1 MGRLAGKIALISGA
15 SRGQGAAEAR
25 LFAAE
30 GAAVVLTD
38 VLDQEGDALA
48 TALRNEGANAVFRHL
63 DVTSAQEWQGTIDY
77 IRSLHGK
84 LDILV
89 NNAGIA
95 QRSGLLDASLGEWET
110 VLRVNLTG
118 PFIGIQTAVPLM
130 GRGGSII
137 NVSSIAGA
145 TGYRPAAYAASK
157 WGLRGLTHS
166 AALELVDRGIR
177 VNAILPGLIDTPL
190 LDNRTVLIEALT
202 KLTPMQR
209 AGTSEEVA
217 KLVLFLASDDSSFI
231 TGSEVVIDGGFVSC
245 AATKELRKLQAAG
258 TEPYSVA

>member
-1 MGRLAGKIALISGA
+1 MGRLTGKVALISGA
-15 SRGQGAAEAR
+15 SRGQGGAEAR

-48 TALRNEGANAVFRHL
+48 TTLRNEGADAVYRHL
-63 DVTSAQEWQGTIDY
+63 DVTSSQGWEVVIDHV
-77 IRSLHGK
+77 RNSHGK

-89 NNAGIA
+89 NNAGIG
-95 QRSGLLDASLGEWET
+95 QRSGLLDASLDEWEN

-130 GRGGSII
+130 ERGGSII

-145 TGYRPAAYAASK
+145 MGWRPPAYAASK

-177 VNAILPGLIDTPL
+177 VNVILPGVIDTPFL
-190 LDNRTVLIEALT
+190 ENRTVLMDALT

-209 AGTSEEVA
+209 AGKSEEIA

-231 TGSEVVIDGGFVSC
+231 TGSEFAIDGGFVTGS
-245 AATKELRKLQAAG
+245 AAKELMRKVQPAD
-258 TEPYSVA
+258 S

>member
-1 MGRLAGKIALISGA
+1 
-15 SRGQGAAEAR
+15 
-25 LFAAE
+25 
-30 GAAVVLTD
+30 
-38 VLDQEGDALA
+38 
-48 TALRNEGANAVFRHL
+48 
-63 DVTSAQEWQGTIDY
+63 
-77 IRSLHGK
+77 
-84 LDILV
+84 
-89 NNAGIA
+89 
-95 QRSGLLDASLGEWET
+95 
-110 VLRVNLTG
+110 
-118 PFIGIQTAVPLM
+118 M

-145 TGYRPAAYAASK
+145 IGYRPPAYAASK

-190 LDNRTVLIEALT
+190 LDNRTALIEALT

-245 AATKELRKLQAAG
+245 AATRELMRKLQAAG
-258 TEPYSVA
+258 A

>member
-1 MGRLAGKIALISGA
+1 MGRLTGKIALISGA

-38 VLDQEGDALA
+38 VLDLEGDALA
-48 TALRNEGANAVFRHL
+48 ATLRNEGADAVYRHL
-63 DVTSAQEWQGTIDY
+63 DVTSPQGWEAVRDHV
-77 IRSLHGK
+77 RNSHGK

-89 NNAGIA
+89 NNAGIG
-95 QRSGLLDASLGEWET
+95 QRSGLLDASLDEWEN

-118 PFIGIQTAVPLM
+118 PFIGIKTVVPLM
-130 GRGGSII
+130 ERGGSIV
-137 NVSSIAGA
+137 NVSSIAGVM
-145 TGYRPAAYAASK
+145 GWRPPAYAASK

-177 VNAILPGLIDTPL
+177 VNAILPGVIDTPFL
-190 LDNRTVLIEALT
+190 ENRTVLMDALT

-209 AGTSEEVA
+209 AGTSEEIA

-231 TGSEVVIDGGFVSC
+231 TGSEFVIDGGFVSGS
-245 AATKELRKLQAAG
+245 AAKELLRKVQTAG
-258 TEPYSVA
+258 A

>member
-1 MGRLAGKIALISGA
+1 MGETDMGRLAGKIALISGA

-38 VLDQEGDALA
+38 VLDQEGEALA
-48 TALRNEGANAVFRHL
+48 TALRKEGANAVFRHL
-63 DVTSAQEWQGTIDY
+63 DVTSAQEWQSTIDY
-77 IRSLHGK
+77 TGSLHGK

-95 QRSGLLDASLGEWET
+95 QRSGLLDASLDEWET

-137 NVSSIAGA
+137 NISSIAGA
-145 TGYRPAAYAASK
+145 TGYRPTAYAASK

-166 AALELVDRGIR
+166 AALQLVDRGIR

-190 LDNRTVLIEALT
+190 LDNRTALIEALT

-209 AGTSEEVA
+209 AGTSEEIA
-217 KLVLFLASDDSSFI
+217 KLVLFLASDESSFI

-245 AATKELRKLQAAG
+245 AATKELMRTVQATGA
-258 TEPYSVA
+258 

>member
-1 MGRLAGKIALISGA
+1 MGRLTGKVALISGA
-15 SRGQGAAEAR
+15 SRGQGEAEAR

-30 GAAVVLTD
+30 GAAVILTD
-38 VLDQEGDALA
+38 VLDREGDALA
-48 TALRNEGANAVFRHL
+48 ATLRNEGADAVYRHL
-63 DVTSAQEWQGTIDY
+63 DVTSLQDWEVLIDQV
-77 IRSLHGK
+77 RNSHGK

-89 NNAGIA
+89 NNAGVG
-95 QRSGLLDASLGEWET
+95 QRSGLLDASLDEWEN

-118 PFIGIQTAVPLM
+118 AFIGIQTAVPLM
-130 GRGGSII
+130 ERGGSII

-145 TGYRPAAYAASK
+145 MGWRPPAYAASK

-177 VNAILPGLIDTPL
+177 VNVILPGVIDTPFL
-190 LDNRTVLIEALT
+190 ENRAILMDALT

-209 AGTSEEVA
+209 AGTSEEIA

-231 TGSEVVIDGGFVSC
+231 TGSEFVIDGGFVTGS
-245 AATKELRKLQAAG
+245 AAKELMRKVQTAG
-258 TEPYSVA
+258 A

>member
-1 MGRLAGKIALISGA
+1 MGRLTGKIALISGA
-15 SRGQGAAEAR
+15 SRGQGEAEAR

-38 VLDQEGDALA
+38 VLDREGDALA
-48 TALRNEGANAVFRHL
+48 ATLRNEGADAVYRHL
-63 DVTSAQEWQGTIDY
+63 DVTSLQDWEVLIDQV
-77 IRSLHGK
+77 RNAHGK

-89 NNAGIA
+89 NNAGVG
-95 QRSGLLDASLGEWET
+95 QRSGLLDASLDEWEN

-118 PFIGIQTAVPLM
+118 PFIGIRTAVPLM
-130 GRGGSII
+130 ERGGSII
-137 NVSSIAGA
+137 NVSSIAGMM
-145 TGYRPAAYAASK
+145 GWRPPAYAASK

-177 VNAILPGLIDTPL
+177 VNAILPGVIDTPFL
-190 LDNRTVLIEALT
+190 ENRAILMDALT

-209 AGTSEEVA
+209 AGTSEEIA

-231 TGSEVVIDGGFVSC
+231 TGSEFVIDGGFVSGS
-245 AATKELRKLQAAG
+245 AAKELMRKVQTAG
-258 TEPYSVA
+258 I

>member
-130 GRGGSII
+130 GRGGSILLHCRS
-137 NVSSIAGA
+137 NWLPSCGLCRKQVGPTRLNSLCSIGA
-145 TGYRPAAYAASK
+145 CGSWDSRQRDPPWPDRHAAP
-157 WGLRGLTHS
+157 R
-166 AALELVDRGIR
+166 
-177 VNAILPGLIDTPL
+177 
-190 LDNRTVLIEALT
+190 
-202 KLTPMQR
+202 Q
-209 AGTSEEVA
+209 
-217 KLVLFLASDDSSFI
+217 
-231 TGSEVVIDGGFVSC
+231 
-245 AATKELRKLQAAG
+245 
-258 TEPYSVA
+258 